1 MVLTLLQEEVR
12 KIEEGSLQTTV
23 NAIYKHHCCKEQKTA
38 EITNSP
44 SDDPSEYLL
53 IVDGFI
59 SAVLVTEAAAKV
71 RCMGDPYKVDDE
83 AQEHCEWYLKQLEES
98 EKIAAHII
106 KELASTIIG
115 IRHSLSHGNA
125 QYSYQ
130 LQDPTTGAPM
140 FILYKRQL
148 KAKKYDKVCWYTA
161 EKFTYLCTTMRN
173 AFLSWGPI
181 RKYLPSEAVQQ
192 APQIRE
198 LQSAVMGRYE
208 TLHERGLYEWEL
220 VVYRLSSMC
229 AHCLLLAGRE

>member
-12 KIEEGSLQTTV
+12 KIEEGSLLTTV
-23 NAIYKHHCCKEQKTA
+23 NAIHKHHCCKEQKTA

-71 RCMGDPYKVDDE
+71 RCMGEPYKVDDE

-98 EKIAAHII
+98 EKIAAPSI

-125 QYSYQ
+125 QYAYQ
-130 LQDPTTGAPM
+130 VQGPQVPTGAPL

-148 KAKKYDKVCWYTA
+148 KAKQYEKVCSYTA

-181 RKYLPSEAVQQ
+181 TKYLPSEAVQQ
-192 APQIRE
+192 APQIGARE

-208 TLHERGLYEWEL
+208 TLYERGLYEWEL
-220 VVYRLSSMC
+220 
-229 AHCLLLAGRE
+229 A